1 MTAQVRGEERRE
13 ENRRKDGNGKRKRR
27 EERKWKE
34 ERQGKYCDGG
44 QNRRN
49 KLELQI
55 RSRRLLGQE

>member
-13 ENRRKDGNGKRKRR
+13 EKKGWERKEKEERGKRR

-34 ERQGKYCDGG
+34 ERLGKYCDGG

-49 KLELQI
+49 KLEH
-55 RSRRLLGQE
+55 